1 MSRKRKVDP
10 FQQGLQAKVEMA
22 EKIDALEKKTGHE
35 VTQEDFNNIMDKVV
49 DLQEKEEKKKRER
62 KIMKNSV
69 EQDFSKGS
77 VRNQLCPLCHVK
89 LKKCICGFLL

>member
-1 MSRKRKVDP
+1 MSEKGRMDP

-22 EKIDALEKKTGHE
+22 EKIAALEKKTGHE

-49 DLQEKEEKKKRER
+49 ALQEKEEKRKKEK
-62 KIMKNSV
+62 KIVKNSV
-69 EQDFSKGS
+69 EQDFSKGA